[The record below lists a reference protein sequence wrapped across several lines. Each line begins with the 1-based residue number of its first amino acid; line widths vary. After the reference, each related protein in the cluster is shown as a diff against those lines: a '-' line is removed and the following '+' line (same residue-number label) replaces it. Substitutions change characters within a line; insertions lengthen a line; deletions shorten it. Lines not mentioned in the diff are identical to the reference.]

1 MNDYERISSFVR
13 SMAKEDEGELR
24 ELYRDAVRRGV
35 PVIRPEARE
44 LLKTQLMIK
53 KPKGVLEIGTAVGYS
68 SIYMTGFLPAE
79 SKITTL
85 ELSEERT
92 AEARANIEHFG
103 RQSQIEVICGDAA
116 ETLKTLPDAAYEFA
130 FVDAAK
136 AQYIYYLPE
145 VLRVLKPGSVILSDN
160 ILQEGE
166 VLESHFLV
174 EKRNRTI
181 HDRMREYLY
190 VITHDA
196 RLETAILPVGD
207 GMAISVV
214 REESNSKNAMHNDDK

>member
-1 MNDYERISSFVR
+1 MNEFARITSFVR
-13 SMAKEDEGELR
+13 SMAKEDAGKLG
-24 ELYRDAVRRGV
+24 ELYRDAIHHGV

-44 LLKTQLMIK
+44 LLKTQILIQ
-53 KPKGVLEIGTAVGYS
+53 KPKHVLEIGTAVGYS
-68 SIYMTGFLPAE
+68 SIYMTGYLPEDAQ
-79 SKITTL
+79 ITTL
-85 ELSEERT
+85 ELSE
-92 AEARANIEHFG
+92 ARANEAKENIRLFG
-103 RQSQIEVICGDAA
+103 KEKHIQVICGDAA
-116 ETLKTLPDAAYEFA
+116 ETLKELPDDTFEFA

-136 AQYIYYLPE
+136 AQYIYYLPD
-145 VLRVLKPGSVILSDN
+145 VLRVLKKGGVIVSDN

-181 HDRMREYLY
+181 HDRMREYLH
-190 VITHDA
+190 VITHDE

-214 REESNSKNAMHNDDK
+214 REA

>member
-1 MNDYERISSFVR
+1 MNEFARITSFVR
-13 SMAKEDEGELR
+13 SMAKEDAGALG
-24 ELYRDAVRRGV
+24 ELYRDAVKRGV

-44 LLKTQLMIK
+44 LLKTQLLLK
-53 KPKGVLEIGTAVGYS
+53 KPKRVLEIGTAVGYS
-68 SIYMTGFLPAE
+68 SIY
-79 SKITTL
+79 ITTL

-92 AEARANIEHFG
+92 AEARTNIKQLGKET
-103 RQSQIEVICGDAA
+103 QIQVICGDAA
-116 ETLKTLPDAAYEFA
+116 ETLKELPDDTYEFA

-136 AQYIYYLPE
+136 AQYIYYLPD
-145 VLRVLKPGSVILSDN
+145 VLRVLKPGGVIVSDN

-190 VITHDA
+190 VLTHDD

-214 REESNSKNAMHNDDK
+214 RELCKESVL

>member
-1 MNDYERISSFVR
+1 MNDFSRITSFVR
-13 SMAKEDEGELR
+13 SMAKEDAGALG

-44 LLKTQLMIK
+44 LLKTQLLIK
-53 KPKGVLEIGTAVGYS
+53 KPKRVLEIGTAVGYS
-68 SIYMTGFLPAE
+68 SVYMTQFLPADAR
-79 SKITTL
+79 ITTL
-85 ELSEERT
+85 ELSEART
-92 AEARANIEHFG
+92 QEARANIARFG
-103 RQSQIEVICGDAA
+103 REQQITVLQGDAA
-116 ETLKTLPDAAYEFA
+116 DTLKTLPDATYEFA

-145 VLRVLKPGSVILSDN
+145 VLRILKPGGVIVSDN

-190 VITHDA
+190 VLTHHDA
-196 RLETAILPVGD
+196 LETTILPLAD
-207 GMAISVV
+207 GMAISVFGT
-214 REESNSKNAMHNDDK
+214 KQKQ

>member
-1 MNDYERISSFVR
+1 MNEFARITSFVR
-13 SMAKEDEGELR
+13 SMAKEDAGALG

-44 LLKTQLMIK
+44 LLKTQLLLR
-53 KPKGVLEIGTAVGYS
+53 KPKHVLEVGTAVGYS
-68 SIYMTGFLPAE
+68 SIYMTGYLPEDAQ
-79 SKITTL
+79 ITTL
-85 ELSEERT
+85 ELSE
-92 AEARANIEHFG
+92 ARANEAKENIRLFG
-103 RQSQIEVICGDAA
+103 KEKHIQVICGDAA
-116 ETLKTLPDAAYEFA
+116 ETLKELPDDTFEFA

-136 AQYIYYLPE
+136 AQYIYYLPD
-145 VLRVLKPGSVILSDN
+145 VLRVLKKSGVIVSDN

-181 HDRMREYLY
+181 HDRMREYLH
-190 VITHDA
+190 VITHDE

-214 REESNSKNAMHNDDK
+214 REA

>member
-1 MNDYERISSFVR
+1 MNEFARITSFVR
-13 SMAKEDEGELR
+13 SMAKEDAGKLG
-24 ELYRDAVRRGV
+24 ELYRDAIHRGV

-44 LLKTQLMIK
+44 LLKTQILIQ
-53 KPKGVLEIGTAVGYS
+53 KPKHVLEIGTAVGYS
-68 SIYMTGFLPAE
+68 SIYMTGYLPKDAQ
-79 SKITTL
+79 ITTL
-85 ELSEERT
+85 ELSE
-92 AEARANIEHFG
+92 ARANEAKENIRLFG
-103 RQSQIEVICGDAA
+103 KEKHIQVICGDAA
-116 ETLKTLPDAAYEFA
+116 ETLKELPDDTFEFA

-136 AQYIYYLPE
+136 AQYIYYLPD
-145 VLRVLKPGSVILSDN
+145 VLRVLKKSGVIVSDN

-181 HDRMREYLY
+181 HDRMREYLH
-190 VITHDA
+190 VITHDE

-214 REESNSKNAMHNDDK
+214 REA

>member
-1 MNDYERISSFVR
+1 MNEFARITSFVC
-13 SMAKEDEGELR
+13 SMAKEDAGKLG
-24 ELYRDAVRRGV
+24 ELYRDAIHRGV

-44 LLKTQLMIK
+44 LLKTQILIQ
-53 KPKGVLEIGTAVGYS
+53 KPKHVLEIGTAVGYS
-68 SIYMTGFLPAE
+68 SIYMTGYLPEDAQ
-79 SKITTL
+79 ITTL
-85 ELSEERT
+85 ELSET
-92 AEARANIEHFG
+92 RANEAKENIRLFG
-103 RQSQIEVICGDAA
+103 KEKHIQVICGDAA
-116 ETLKTLPDAAYEFA
+116 ETLKELPDDTYEFA

-136 AQYIYYLPE
+136 AQYIYYLPD
-145 VLRVLKPGSVILSDN
+145 VLRVLKKGGVIVSDN

-181 HDRMREYLY
+181 HDRMREYLH
-190 VITHDA
+190 VITHDE

-214 REESNSKNAMHNDDK
+214 REA

>member
-1 MNDYERISSFVR
+1 MNEFARITSFVR
-13 SMAKEDEGELR
+13 SMAKEDAGALG
-24 ELYRDAVRRGV
+24 ELYRDAVKRGV

-44 LLKTQLMIK
+44 LLKTQLLLK
-53 KPKGVLEIGTAVGYS
+53 KPKRVLEIGTAVGYS
-68 SIYMTGFLPAE
+68 SIYMTGFLSEDAQ
-79 SKITTL
+79 ITTL

-92 AEARANIEHFG
+92 AEARTNIKQLGKET
-103 RQSQIEVICGDAA
+103 QIQVICGDAA
-116 ETLKTLPDAAYEFA
+116 ETLKELPDDTYEFA
-130 FVDAAK
+130 FV
-136 AQYIYYLPE
+136 
-145 VLRVLKPGSVILSDN
+145 VSDN

-190 VITHDA
+190 VLTHDD

-214 REESNSKNAMHNDDK
+214 RELCKESVL

>member
-1 MNDYERISSFVR
+1 MNEFARITSFVR
-13 SMAKEDEGELR
+13 SMAKEDAGALG
-24 ELYRDAVRRGV
+24 ELYRDAVKRGV

-44 LLKTQLMIK
+44 LLKTQLLLK
-53 KPKGVLEIGTAVGYS
+53 KPKRVLEIGTAVGYS
-68 SIYMTGFLPAE
+68 SIYMTGFLSEDAQ
-79 SKITTL
+79 ITTL
-85 ELSEERT
+85 EL
-92 AEARANIEHFG
+92 I
-103 RQSQIEVICGDAA
+103 QVICGDAA
-116 ETLKTLPDAAYEFA
+116 ETLKELPDDTYEFA

-136 AQYIYYLPE
+136 AQYIYYLPD
-145 VLRVLKPGSVILSDN
+145 VLRVLKPGGVIVSDN

-190 VITHDA
+190 VLTHDD

-207 GMAISVV
+207 GMAISIVQ
-214 REESNSKNAMHNDDK
+214 E

>member
-1 MNDYERISSFVR
+1 MSELTQTLKILVTRYPGTMAELARKASIDR
-13 SMAKEDEGELR
+13 STLYKIVSGQRTPR
-24 ELYRDAVRRGV
+24 EFQLEHLADA
-35 PVIRPEARE
+35 
-44 LLKTQLMIK
+44 
-53 KPKGVLEIGTAVGYS
+53 
-68 SIYMTGFLPAE
+68 
-79 SKITTL
+79 L

-92 AEARANIEHFG
+92 AEARTNVKRLGKET
-103 RQSQIEVICGDAA
+103 QIQVICGDAA
-116 ETLKTLPDAAYEFA
+116 ETLKELPDDAYEFA

-136 AQYIYYLPE
+136 AQYIYYLPD
-145 VLRVLKPGSVILSDN
+145 VLRVLKPGGVIVSDN

-190 VITHDA
+190 VLTHDD

-207 GMAISVV
+207 GMAISVL
-214 REESNSKNAMHNDDK
+214 RELCKESEL